1 MTAICNLARA
11 AALAL
16 LKFVRAVEERPES
29 ALVLSAAT
37 SPVEKRASSAL
48 SSVASWAELKLAI

>member
-1 MTAICNLARA
+1 MTAICALFSA
-11 AALAL
+11 AAFVLLKLVKAAAERPEIALAL
-16 LKFVRAVEERPES
+16 ID
-29 ALVLSAAT
+29 AT